1 MLLAEV
7 KDSSGGSSFWSEIF
21 FREHIPSSS
30 TELLGVRILCAAS
43 SLNSSLK
50 SERIEVNRKGLAGT
64 NTEENRK
71 RKRRKKK

>member
-1 MLLAEV
+1 MLLAGV
-7 KDSSGGSSFWSEIF
+7 KDGSGGRCVWSRF

-30 TELLGVRILCAAS
+30 SELLGVRILWAAS

-64 NTEENRK
+64 DTEENRK
-71 RKRRKKK
+71 KKRRKKK